1 MFLHRDVS
9 FSVQSCVFVWIRNV
23 HADITWP
30 NKVDLWHMTSTWS
43 YRLPDTNN
51 KATQIVLRIKLA
63 SASRQPERPPSL
75 FWFVQQSQKER
86 SFIVSQSVQLQSV
99 NLCVPRI
106 THEPVTVMTDTR
118 YFLLVQIRLPTQH
131 LSVSLTMKF
140 TQEVNMVHRDFHTI
154 ISGIKMISWC
164 SCQNCRKLLL
174 CIVMVYIWLKLYFC

>member
-1 MFLHRDVS
+1 MRTLLGPTKWIYDTWHQHDLIAFLTPITKQLRLSFGSSWHLPADSLNVHLHYFDS
-9 FSVQSCVFVWIRNV
+9 FSR
-23 HADITWP
+23 A
-30 NKVDLWHMTSTWS
+30 K
-43 YRLPDTNN
+43 
-51 KATQIVLRIKLA
+51 K
-63 SASRQPERPPSL
+63 
-75 FWFVQQSQKER
+75 KE

-174 CIVMVYIWLKLYFC
+174 CIIMVYIWLKLYFC